1 MHARFGG
8 LWRHPDFLKLWAG
21 QTVSLFGSA
30 FTTLAL
36 PLTAVLVL
44 GATPL
49 EMGLLAAIGGAPW
62 FLFGPFAG
70 VWVDRVRRR
79 PLLIA
84 TDLARALLLGSIPLA
99 AALGML
105 RLGQLYLVAFPIG
118 VASVLFE
125 IAQQSY
131 FPTLV
136 TRERLVEGN
145 SKLSA
150 SLTVANVA
158 APGIAG
164 GIVQLLTAPLAVLFD
179 AGSFLISAACLCAI
193 RTAEPEPAIAIGSAN
208 VGEQIREGLRFT
220 RDDLAIRAFTAT
232 NVTFFFCNGIVNTVL
247 LLYLAR
253 DLGLS
258 AAIIG
263 LILAIS
269 SVGGLIGALLAAPLT
284 TRWGLGPTILWSAT
298 LRGAGLLAFP
308 LAGSLPVG
316 SVLVLV
322 AGQFVMSG
330 SWSVFFVNQTSLRQA
345 LVPDRLLG
353 RVNASF
359 WTIVRGTV
367 PLGALLGGLL
377 GTQLGLRTTL
387 LVGAVGALCSG
398 CFLLRSPIGAY
409 REHPVLQ
416 EDGPPT

>member
-8 LWRHPDFLKLWAG
+8 LWQHPDFLGLWAG

-44 GATPL
+44 GATPW
-49 EMGLLAAIGGAPW
+49 EMGLLAAVGGAPW

-70 VWVDRVRRR
+70 VWVDRARRR

-105 RLGQLYLVAFPIG
+105 RLGRLNLVAFPIG

-158 APGIAG
+158 APGLAG
-164 GIVQLLTAPLAVLFD
+164 GIVQLLTAPLALLVD
-179 AGSFLISAACLCAI
+179 AASFLISAACLGAI
-193 RTAEPEPAIAIGSAN
+193 RTAEPAPAVAAGSAT
-208 VGEQIREGLRFT
+208 VGAQIREGLRFT
-220 RDDLAIRAFTAT
+220 RDAPAIRAFTAT
-232 NVTFFFCNGIVNTVL
+232 NATFFCCNGIVTTVL

-258 AAIIG
+258 AAVIG
-263 LILAIS
+263 LIRAVG
-269 SVGGLIGALLAAPLT
+269 SVGGLFGALLAAPLT
-284 TRWGLGPTILWSAT
+284 ARWGLGPTILWSAA
-298 LRGAGLLAFP
+298 LRGAGLLAPP

-316 SVLVLV
+316 VVPVLVV
-322 AGQFVMSG
+322 GQFAMSG
-330 SWSVFFVNQTSLRQA
+330 AWSVFFVNQTSLR
-345 LVPDRLLG
+345 
-353 RVNASF
+353 
-359 WTIVRGTV
+359 
-367 PLGALLGGLL
+367 
-377 GTQLGLRTTL
+377 
-387 LVGAVGALCSG
+387 
-398 CFLLRSPIGAY
+398 
-409 REHPVLQ
+409 
-416 EDGPPT
+416 